1 MLLIEKKYKN
11 NINNVFHTIKNCYKN
26 AIRIPLFLFCD
37 AKQRLAQATRI
48 ERSYAEL
55 RFFLVIKKKAEKKGK
70 QPLGD

>member
-55 RFFLVIKKKAEKKGK
+55 RFFFSNKKESRKEGKATSW
-70 QPLGD
+70 